1 MIKDRFPYGKVT
13 VSSFGHFTN
22 NLTWSVYNSTLP
34 LLLTIN
40 FERFFG
46 DGHAII
52 PWLIGLIMILDNLA
66 SIIIQPYVGQ
76 LSDRTWV
83 KNLGRRMPFIII
95 ALPIAALFFGF
106 IGTFAEMFVLLFIAI
121 TGFQVAMAFY
131 KAPAM
136 SLVPDILPK
145 DYRSQGSGVLNVVGS
160 TATIIGLVIMGTLF
174 NSNRILAYWLLSII
188 MIICLVILLIG
199 VREKKDADFKKQ
211 EKSLSLKDSLKGV
224 FKEDTKGLLV
234 MLFTVFFTS
243 SGFNVIE
250 TFITS
255 YSKEV
260 LEFPENIGFYILA
273 IFVVMSVILAIP
285 AGLIGRRIGALNAC
299 VLGLIGFAIALV
311 PLTVISL
318 LPTNT
323 LMQEVLTIGLWNPP
337 YISWNTIPYLALVLI
352 LGFSWIVLSINQLVV
367 IWNMA
372 PKGRTATFS
381 GYFYLFMHAAHA
393 VSPNLAGGLFSGY
406 RKINESLGGSRSGY
420 TLLFL
425 YAGISFTIAL
435 VLIMFVKR
443 IKSRELIQ
451 IKDTEEYIQQRLEKK
466 EYPILLLPMLLF
478 GVGLRREKDLLHMK
492 EEHLMERRE
501 LRIQTREL
509 KRKQRELR
517 RRFFGTID
525 DLLDLQ
531 LKEIKEHKQL
541 VKEIKKNQRA
551 HQKELRDKIIDD
563 KIKEKL
569 EKDYEDKKGE

>member
-1 MIKDRFPYGKVT
+1 MNKDRFPYGKVT

-76 LSDRTWV
+76 LSDRIWV

-136 SLVPDILPK
+136 SLVPDMLPR

-174 NSNRILAYWLLSII
+174 NSNRVLAYWLLSII

-273 IFVVMSVILAIP
+273 IFVVMSVLLAIP

-299 VLGLIGFAIALV
+299 VLGLIGFSISLV

-425 YAGISFTIAL
+425 YAGISFIIAL

-466 EYPILLLPMLLF
+466 EYPILLLPLLLF
-478 GVGLRREKDLLHMK
+478 GVGLRKERDLSILRK
-492 EEHLMERRE
+492 EQLMERRE

-531 LKEIKEHKQL
+531 LEEIKEHKQL
-541 VKEIKKNQRA
+541 VKEIKKEQRA
-551 HQKELRDKIIDD
+551 QQKELRDKIIDD